1 MMKVTEAFEM
11 FVDEQ
16 LFRNNSPKTLIWYRE
31 NLGAFFRWLGV
42 DSSIDDLTIFNY
54 KAYCSYLLHEYEHN
68 GKPLKSSSVNSH
80 VRCVKAFYNFCIQE
94 DLIPDF
100 SRKLKTTKVHKT
112 EKLPLDDEE
121 INLLLQSFGDTVLER
136 RNFCWVVLM
145 CDSGLRRGEILSLI
159 MKNVDLNHDFLLV
172 TGKGCKQR
180 FVPLGQLSHIALY
193 DYISRYRSGAGGSD
207 PVFVDRFG
215 NACNANTIKQVF
227 QKLKKCTGIDRLH
240 PHLLRHT
247 FATNYLVDGGD
258 LETLRLI
265 LGHSDLQVTSMYL
278 HLAQNKR
285 LLQSKH
291 RSHLDY
297 MVNNERI
304 DTNEEHTKVN
314 AKGLIAALIL
324 IIAEYGN
331 DKECHIVSVLKLM
344 IELLEAKPQKK
355 SQLKSETY
363 FADLIKLLPPEHK
376 ARWLSGAAIN
386 NADQAALSV
395 ISTALSRLN
404 SLIDT
409 ETEQILCF
417 NTAIDTETLCKEK
430 CAVFIVLPE
439 EDRTKYVIANLII
452 EQISRE
458 IYHIADENGGHLDKR
473 IMIYFEE
480 FGTMPPISGVEA
492 MFSALRSRSVSI
504 VAIIQSFAQLEKNYG
519 KQGAEII
526 VDNAQLMLFG
536 GFAPGSSSAE
546 KLSKD
551 LGKQTILTGSISKG
565 NGGKNSGHQSQQLQ
579 MTGRELITA
588 DELKCLPKGT
598 FICTKTGMS
607 PFKVQLLFYEKLGI
621 RYDEKL
627 NAEIKEVKTVYYA
640 DRKSISK
647 VIKKQHIDEQE
658 NEMNK
663 EENVSDI
670 NELITDYSLE
680 EDDIFT
686 ETPSSKKMIRT

>member
-1 MMKVTEAFEM
+1 M
-11 FVDEQ
+11 
-16 LFRNNSPKTLIWYRE
+16 
-31 NLGAFFRWLGV
+31 
-42 DSSIDDLTIFNY
+42 
-54 KAYCSYLLHEYEHN
+54 
-68 GKPLKSSSVNSH
+68 
-80 VRCVKAFYNFCIQE
+80 
-94 DLIPDF
+94 IPDF

-314 AKGLIAALIL
+314 QIDRRNL
-324 IIAEYGN
+324 
-331 DKECHIVSVLKLM
+331 
-344 IELLEAKPQKK
+344 
-355 SQLKSETY
+355 QLVNV
-363 FADLIKLLPPEHK
+363 DV
-376 ARWLSGAAIN
+376 R
-386 NADQAALSV
+386 
-395 ISTALSRLN
+395 
-404 SLIDT
+404 
-409 ETEQILCF
+409 C
-417 NTAIDTETLCKEK
+417 
-430 CAVFIVLPE
+430 
-439 EDRTKYVIANLII
+439 
-452 EQISRE
+452 
-458 IYHIADENGGHLDKR
+458 
-473 IMIYFEE
+473 
-480 FGTMPPISGVEA
+480 
-492 MFSALRSRSVSI
+492 RSFR
-504 VAIIQSFAQLEKNYG
+504 
-519 KQGAEII
+519 
-526 VDNAQLMLFG
+526 
-536 GFAPGSSSAE
+536 
-546 KLSKD
+546 KD
-551 LGKQTILTGSISKG
+551 
-565 NGGKNSGHQSQQLQ
+565 
-579 MTGRELITA
+579 
-588 DELKCLPKGT
+588 
-598 FICTKTGMS
+598 
-607 PFKVQLLFYEKLGI
+607 
-621 RYDEKL
+621 
-627 NAEIKEVKTVYYA
+627 
-640 DRKSISK
+640 
-647 VIKKQHIDEQE
+647 
-658 NEMNK
+658 
-663 EENVSDI
+663 
-670 NELITDYSLE
+670 
-680 EDDIFT
+680 
-686 ETPSSKKMIRT
+686 

>member
-265 LGHSDLQVTSMYL
+265 LGHSELNPLLNDTGRLSTLLHEVGHELLHFSANSNKMSIEQKEIEADIFSMLMLRRYGFEIPDSRSKHFVDNYRSL
-278 HLAQNKR
+278 DDKDGK
-285 LLQSKH
+285 LLQESFDRVMKEYSKT
-291 RSHLDY
+291 
-297 MVNNERI
+297 V
-304 DTNEEHTKVN
+304 
-314 AKGLIAALIL
+314 
-324 IIAEYGN
+324 
-331 DKECHIVSVLKLM
+331 
-344 IELLEAKPQKK
+344 
-355 SQLKSETY
+355 QL
-363 FADLIKLLPPEHK
+363 
-376 ARWLSGAAIN
+376 
-386 NADQAALSV
+386 
-395 ISTALSRLN
+395 ISTEFAEEMQA
-404 SLIDT
+404 T
-409 ETEQILCF
+409 EEVSNQI
-417 NTAIDTETLCKEK
+417 
-430 CAVFIVLPE
+430 
-439 EDRTKYVIANLII
+439 
-452 EQISRE
+452 
-458 IYHIADENGGHLDKR
+458 
-473 IMIYFEE
+473 
-480 FGTMPPISGVEA
+480 TMVMG
-492 MFSALRSRSVSI
+492 
-504 VAIIQSFAQLEKNYG
+504 
-519 KQGAEII
+519 
-526 VDNAQLMLFG
+526 
-536 GFAPGSSSAE
+536 
-546 KLSKD
+546 
-551 LGKQTILTGSISKG
+551 
-565 NGGKNSGHQSQQLQ
+565 
-579 MTGRELITA
+579 
-588 DELKCLPKGT
+588 
-598 FICTKTGMS
+598 
-607 PFKVQLLFYEKLGI
+607 
-621 RYDEKL
+621 
-627 NAEIKEVKTVYYA
+627 
-640 DRKSISK
+640 
-647 VIKKQHIDEQE
+647 
-658 NEMNK
+658 
-663 EENVSDI
+663 
-670 NELITDYSLE
+670 
-680 EDDIFT
+680 
-686 ETPSSKKMIRT
+686 